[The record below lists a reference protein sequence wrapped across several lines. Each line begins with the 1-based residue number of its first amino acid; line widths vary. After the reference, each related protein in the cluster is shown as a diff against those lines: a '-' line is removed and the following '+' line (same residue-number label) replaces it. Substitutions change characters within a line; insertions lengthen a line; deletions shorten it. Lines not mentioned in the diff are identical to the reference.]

1 MFDLAQAKYCTSRA
15 CHPTYQQSHEQRHLD
30 RLLAQKYLR
39 YLAQLQKLPLL
50 LKNLRIEAYLL
61 CHREK

>member
-1 MFDLAQAKYCTSRA
+1 MFDPAQAKYCTSRA
-15 CHPTYQQSHEQRHLD
+15 CHPTYLQSHERRHQD
-30 RLLAQKYLR
+30 RLAQRYLR